1 MSKRIT
7 RILCIDPAQSVT
19 GWAILD
25 LYPPDKKTNTSQ
37 IVVHA
42 TGLIKSSQEA
52 NRVAYGDEVNRF
64 TKTVV
69 TLDMLKNSVR
79 KVIEKY
85 KPNYAAIEDAFYH
98 PKRPSAYA
106 SLLQCICSIG
116 MMCKEHFNLPLTR
129 IPTRLAKKCLY
140 GSGAAVKK
148 DIISA
153 VKEIPVITFKHED
166 TKTNLVEHEADS
178 VAVGYCYVLEY
189 LPGIKQFE
197 FEVANRVPKGGK

>member
-1 MSKRIT
+1 MSKNIT
-7 RILCIDPAQSVT
+7 RILCIDPAQSIT

-25 LYPPDKKTNTSQ
+25 LYPPDKKTKTPK
-37 IVVHA
+37 IAVHA

-52 NRVAYGDEVNRF
+52 NKVVHGDEVNRY

-69 TLDMLKNSVR
+69 TLDMLTHSMR
-79 KVIEKY
+79 KIIEKY
-85 KPNYAAIEDAFYH
+85 KPDYAAIEDAFYH

-106 SLLQCICSIG
+106 SLLQCICAIG
-116 MMCKEHFNLPLTR
+116 MMCKEHFDLPLTR
-129 IPTRLAKKCLY
+129 IPTRLAKKCLF

-148 DIISA
+148 DIITA

-178 VAVGYCYVLEY
+178 VAVGYCYILEY
-189 LPGIKQFE
+189 LPGVKQFE
-197 FEVANRVPKGGK
+197 HEVANRIPKGGK